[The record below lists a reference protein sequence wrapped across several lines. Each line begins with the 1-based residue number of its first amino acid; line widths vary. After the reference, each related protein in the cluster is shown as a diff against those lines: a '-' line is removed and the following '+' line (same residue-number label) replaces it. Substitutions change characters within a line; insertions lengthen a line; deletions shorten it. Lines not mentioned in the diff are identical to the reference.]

1 MNIRIKD
8 NQVLFYFSL
17 GIFLIMMLLRRTFYY
32 QYFMGTMYK
41 AILALCVVLLLL
53 NEFLF
58 GNATKRGY
66 ISIIVILLLV
76 GLFFAIQVR
85 QYKVMT
91 ATAIFVFSA
100 RKIPFKNIAR
110 FVAILSFAFLVFI
123 IISAYIGIIP
133 NYRGSRGG
141 SARWYLGFLYSLYP
155 ATIMTNITFLVIFY
169 RKEKIYWREL
179 LILLL
184 ANAFIFYQTDSRLSF
199 IVALLAIII
208 SGFLKRKPDFL
219 IHKKNFTFILSLAF
233 IILALIS
240 IVISIKYNSDV
251 EWQSRMNTLLSGR
264 LTLQHQAMQKYGI
277 TLMGQDINANGN
289 GLNPFGE
296 TPALMT
302 ETYFYVDNE
311 YIRWLLSYGI
321 ILFLI
326 FIGLFTI
333 VSIKSRKYDKRGYLL
348 IILVLLAIECSI
360 QDSFL
365 NIEYNTFLLAIGNVL
380 IMNQKEKQQ
389 EKRKQWIAII
399 KPEQVK

>member
-66 ISIIVILLLV
+66 ISIIVIILLV

-123 IISAYIGIIP
+123 IISAYVGIIP

-296 TPALMT
+296 NPALMT

-321 ILFLI
+321 ILFVI

-348 IILVLLAIECSI
+348 IILVLLALDCSI

-380 IMNQKEKQQ
+380 IMNQREKQ
-389 EKRKQWIAII
+389 KKKSRQWIAI
-399 KPEQVK
+399 KLEQVK